1 MLKLDELA
9 LFDGLIWLR
18 TGESVARR
26 FSCAQS
32 TVSRNTAKVLELF
45 GLELVCDDFGEWQL
59 LGDLSLLNAER
70 QVHQKARWASW
81 APLRLEATYWMD
93 RALLQRR

>member
-45 GLELVCDDFGEWQL
+45 GLELVRDDFGEWQL

-70 QVHQKARWASW
+70 QVHQKALGLVGAV
-81 APLRLEATYWMD
+81 APGSHLLD
-93 RALLQRR
+93 RALLLRR